1 MARMLG
7 VGVCCAVALGI
18 LAGGDARAD
27 ESASRG
33 SAATEKQI
41 GTLVVVAPVPD
52 SAITTA
58 IENDMFARAD
68 LRNGSVSVTTDQ
80 GVVTLTGLVP
90 SPEVRQTA
98 VNLARHTNGVVLVQ
112 DRLRLAGNTPSDPE
126 VPLR

>member
-7 VGVCCAVALGI
+7 LGMCCGVALGI
-18 LAGGDARAD
+18 LAGGAARAD

-33 SAATEKQI
+33 SAAKEKQI

-58 IENDMFARAD
+58 IENEMFARAD
-68 LRNGSVSVTTDQ
+68 LRNGSVSVTTDK

-112 DRLRLAGNTPSDPE
+112 DGLRLAGNTPSDPE